1 MKNFDWNG
9 FKDGNFEVKCNTREE
24 MNDFLSQCEER
35 GYLWV
40 SGVKPTQLDYYCEGM
55 VMYFYGGKRELTY
68 RIVNVNDM
76 DYVTWVV
83 KVVEESTTQKEWLK
97 WREVFT
103 NIQEGE
109 TYVWG
114 IYSISLNN
122 GRIII
127 GREGHDIFFDDKF
140 LFTKKQETVDFN
152 VVYQALKEGKI
163 IQSVDSGF
171 YFKIEGVLLLQGN
184 SKETINQDASFEFE
198 EIEGQWLIID

>member
-9 FKDGNFEVKCNTREE
+9 FEKGDFEVKCNTKEE

-35 GYLWV
+35 GYLWI
-40 SGVKPTQLDYYCEGM
+40 SGVKPTQLDYYCEG
-55 VMYFYGGKRELTY
+55 VAVYFDGEYRELAYEYT
-68 RIVNVNDM
+68 NAL

-83 KVVEESTTQKEWLK
+83 EETEESTTQKEWLN

-114 IYSISLNN
+114 IYSIALNN

-152 VVYQALKEGKI
+152 VAYQALKEGKI
-163 IQSVDSGF
+163 IQSVESGF